1 MRLVWVS
8 VIGLVCI
15 ATAFLLRGSMSA
27 HAEKYDGP
35 IEWTHSNVEKKGDRL
50 AHSEAPLLE
59 PRPASIPIPSARP
72 TQTMPSE
79 FSEPSDTVSWHWR
92 QGAKTIT
99 KVSSNGKTTQITRAS
114 RLARRE

>member
-35 IEWTHSNVEKKGDRL
+35 IKWTYSNAETKGDKL
-50 AHSEAPLLE
+50 AVSELSQPQPVSILVPLVH
-59 PRPASIPIPSARP
+59 P

-79 FSEPSDTVSWHWR
+79 PSQPSDTVSWHWR

-99 KVSSNGKTTQITRAS
+99 KVSSNGKRTQIPRA
-114 RLARRE
+114 RLARRD

>member
-8 VIGLVCI
+8 VIGLVFI

-35 IEWTHSNVEKKGDRL
+35 IKWTYSNVEKKGDRL
-50 AHSEAPLLE
+50 AVRELSE
-59 PRPASIPIPSARP
+59 PRPVSALVPLVRP
-72 TQTMPSE
+72 TQTKPSE
-79 FSEPSDTVSWHWR
+79 LSEPSDTVSWHWR

-99 KVSSNGKTTQITRAS
+99 KVSSNGKRTQIPRA
-114 RLARRE
+114 RLARRD